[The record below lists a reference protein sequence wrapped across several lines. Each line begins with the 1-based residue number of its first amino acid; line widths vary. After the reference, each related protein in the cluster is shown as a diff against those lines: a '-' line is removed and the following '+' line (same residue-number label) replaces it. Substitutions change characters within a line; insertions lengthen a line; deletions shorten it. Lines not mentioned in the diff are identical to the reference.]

1 MAVWIEGAMEET
13 AKWGVS
19 TGLAVVAP
27 LVGPDL
33 PSRAI
38 AQPPRASPSASTCS
52 ASESSLQREAVRHR
66 GCGDRPWLQHR

>member
-38 AQPPRASPSASTCS
+38 AQPPSGFALRFDLLRERVLLAARGR
-52 ASESSLQREAVRHR
+52 SSLRL
-66 GCGDRPWLQHR
+66 W